1 MTNETTPLGRTIL
14 ALVAVLVGLF
24 LIFVSPFITVAALNP
39 ALHRL
44 VEVFQVQQPKG
55 VWDTPVGIL
64 TFTFHLWMLLYV
76 FAGAALLVIANPI
89 RVGEKWARPLALAL
103 LAIPSIGGLTM
114 VIPWTVLVMIDTQ
127 GAKNPAAGAPP
138 GLLIMGI
145 GLLAYFGMLLTE
157 KADWKTKLAQTVVF
171 TWIGI
176 TGGFVWMNA
185 QHGVRYF
192 LAPGSMPFIDPNA
205 SNPELFLGGFVI
217 YTSVLVMIVAIGL
230 LAARKRL
237 GYQLALVAG
246 IVATAAEGLAFVDR
260 LAAGAPSALDWLRGA
275 GLAGVMVAL
284 LLIPFFKNRVMGEA
298 TEASQKQSNAQP
310 AMGRA

>member
-1 MTNETTPLGRTIL
+1 MTGETSATGRLVMAI
-14 ALVAVLVGLF
+14 VAVLVGLF
-24 LIFVSPFITVAALNP
+24 LIFVAPFVTVSALSP

-44 VEVFQVQQPKG
+44 VEVHQVQQPKG

-76 FAGAALLVIANPI
+76 FAGAALIVIANPI
-89 RVGEKWARPLALAL
+89 RTGETWARPLALAL
-103 LAIPSIGGLTM
+103 HAIPSIGGLTM

-127 GAKNPAAGAPP
+127 GNKNPAAGLPP
-138 GLLIMGI
+138 ALSIMGI
-145 GLLAYFGMLLTE
+145 GLLAYFITLLTE
-157 KADWKTKLAQTVVF
+157 KADWKTKLAQAVVF
-171 TWIGI
+171 AWIGV

-230 LAARKRL
+230 LGARKRL
-237 GYQLALVAG
+237 GYQLALIAG

-298 TEASQKQSNAQP
+298 TDASPQP
-310 AMGRA
+310 STARPVMGRA